1 MPEARK
7 YTLLLAVVIVAIS
20 VVAFAGWRIVTITAP
35 PSLIFAASCFAVL
48 PYIIGGCAITDC
60 FTGVIP
66 AGLLPARWRL
76 LRKSIVQIAAFAIL
90 AAVAIDLPPALW
102 VAIAS
107 GTGGAWWMLG
117 AHDKEVEREEYD
129 QASKAQKGS

>member
-7 YTLLLAVVIVAIS
+7 RALLLAVVIVAIS

-35 PSLIFAASCFAVL
+35 PSLIFAASCFAAL
-48 PYIIGGCAITDC
+48 PYIIGGCAMTDC

-66 AGLLPARWRL
+66 ARLLPARWRP
-76 LRKSIVQIAAFAIL
+76 LRKAIVQVAAFAIL
-90 AAVAIDLPPALW
+90 AAVTIDLPPALW

-107 GTGGAWWMLG
+107 STGGAWWMLG
-117 AHDKEVEREEYD
+117 AHDNEVEREECD
-129 QASKAQKGS
+129 QASKAKEGR